1 MKKRIKSNTK
11 KYDKVK
17 ILSIF
22 VLVTLIGSLVYG
34 IVGIFVAD
42 SGMTPGQAY
51 DKVKSDY
58 VIIVLQC
65 MLGIVCIFMPSVL
78 EKKLKIRIPN
88 MMYVLFIIFLYA
100 AIYLGEVRSFYYNVQ
115 YWDMIL
121 HTFSGGMLGALGFSV
136 VKLLNDTD
144 RVAMKMSPLFVA
156 LFALTF
162 AVFMGVIWEIYEFTF
177 DGVLGLNMQK
187 AMLEDGTPLLG
198 RDALKDTMEDLIVDT
213 LGALVIS
220 VIGYISLKYEK
231 KWIDKIEVKKVK
243 G

>member
-1 MKKRIKSNTK
+1 MKKRTKSNTK

-136 VKLLNDTD
+136 VKLLNDAD
-144 RVAMKMSPLFVA
+144 RVSMKMSPLFVA

-198 RDALKDTMEDLIVDT
+198 RNALKDTMEDLIVDT